1 MTDRSVVSFDCDSVE
16 FELHQDESVREW
28 LLGIAAMGKVEIGQ
42 LEYVFCS
49 DERLLE
55 INKTYLQHDYY
66 TDIITFPLQE
76 DPLEA
81 TIFISIERVQ
91 ENCRLY
97 QSSFDDELHRVIAH
111 GLLHLIGHTDKTDA
125 EKSEMRKKEE
135 ECLAQRAFV

>member
-1 MTDRSVVSFDCDSVE
+1 MERSVVSFDCDSIE
-16 FELHQDESVREW
+16 FELKHKTGIRDW
-28 LLGIAAMGKVEIGQ
+28 LLDIAAQSKIEIGQ

-55 INKTYLQHDYY
+55 INNTYLQHDYY

-81 TIFISIERVQ
+81 TIFISVERVQ

-97 QSSFDDELHRVIAH
+97 NSNFDDELHRVVAH

-125 EKSEMRKKEE
+125 EKSAMRKKEE
-135 ECLAQRAFV
+135 ECLAQRTFS